1 MQARPIVRL
10 MTPEDAGDVCS
21 TASAAHYES
30 HKKIGL
36 LRRRT
41 PEEVEN
47 RKARYKHSLWH
58 DSEGARVAE
67 RGGRI

>member
-1 MQARPIVRL
+1 

-21 TASAAHYES
+21 TASAALYES
-30 HKKIGL
+30 HKKIEL

-47 RKARYKHSLWH
+47 RKAR
-58 DSEGARVAE
+58 
-67 RGGRI
+67 